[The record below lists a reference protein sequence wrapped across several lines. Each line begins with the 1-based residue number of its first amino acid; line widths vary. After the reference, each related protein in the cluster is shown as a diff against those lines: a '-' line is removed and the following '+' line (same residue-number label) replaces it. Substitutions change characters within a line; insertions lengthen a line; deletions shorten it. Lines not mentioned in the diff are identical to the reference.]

1 MMKLEKFLKEIK
13 EISKLIYEKKLVCA
27 SEGNLS
33 ILLNEEYILISS
45 KGAKIK
51 DLIENPEKN
60 LSLIKIEKNNFFLIK
75 GKEPSSETIAHFL
88 SYKEILKSNLKEN
101 HLLHLHPENIIAV
114 SHLVK
119 DEKELN
125 KAFKDVHFEFEY
137 FFPEGIGFIKEKKP
151 GSIELARENAK
162 KISKYKC
169 VIWKKHGIISRG
181 KNFEECL
188 ERIEI
193 LEKIAGIYLK
203 LFYFKKFF

>member
-1 MMKLEKFLKEIK
+1 MMKLRRFLKEIK
-13 EISKLIYEKKLVCA
+13 RASKFIHEKKWACA

-33 ILLNEEYILISS
+33 VLLNEKYILITS
-45 KGAKIK
+45 KGAKIR
-51 DLIENPEKN
+51 DLIKNPVKN
-60 LSLIKIEKNNFFLIK
+60 LSLIKIEENKFTLIK
-75 GKEPSSETIAHFL
+75 GKEPSSETLAHFL
-88 SYKEILKSNLKEN
+88 SYKEILKNNLKEN
-101 HLLHLHPENIIAV
+101 YLLHLHPENIIAI

-119 DEKELN
+119 NEKELN
-125 KAFKDVHFEFEY
+125 KILKGVHFEFEY

-181 KNFEECL
+181 KSFEECI

>member
-1 MMKLEKFLKEIK
+1 MMKLQKFLKEIK
-13 EISKLIYEKKLVCA
+13 EVSKLIYEKGWACA

-33 ILLNEEYILISS
+33 ILLNEKYILITS

-51 DLIENPEKN
+51 NLIKNPEKN
-60 LSLIKIEKNNFFLIK
+60 LSLLKIEKDKFYIIK
-75 GKEPSSETIAHFL
+75 GKEPSSETLVHFL
-88 SYKEILKSNLKEN
+88 SYREILKNNLKEN
-101 HLLHLHPENIIAV
+101 YLLHLHPENIIAI

-119 DEKELN
+119 SEKEIN
-125 KAFKDVHFEFEY
+125 KILKKIHFEFEY

-151 GSIELARENAK
+151 GSLYLAKENSK

-181 KNFEECL
+181 KNFEECF

-193 LEKIAGIYLK
+193 LEKIASIYLK